1 MHILAICGSL
11 NAKSRN
17 LALLEAVVAAAPPDM
32 HITVSDHLRTLPH
45 FDPDFDSTP
54 PPEVVAWRKAL
65 AESDAVLI
73 AAPEYAHSLPGAL
86 KNGIDWTVG
95 SGETYRKVV
104 AITAS
109 VPHPERGRNGLAAL
123 RQTLRAVDAHIVW
136 EEPIDRNA
144 DVGAAI
150 QALLAALRE
159 GVRSHEEAAA
169 Q

>member
-1 MHILAICGSL
+1 VHILAVCGSL

-32 HITVSDHLRTLPH
+32 TIAVSDHLRTLPH

-54 PPEVVAWRKAL
+54 PAEVVAWRKAL
-65 AESDAVLI
+65 AESDAILI

-86 KNGIDWTVG
+86 KNGIDWVVG
-95 SGETYRKVV
+95 SGELYRKVV

-123 RQTLRAVDAHIVW
+123 RQTLGAVDAMIVW
-136 EEPIDRNA
+136 EEPIDRNG
-144 DVGAAI
+144 DPRAAI
-150 QALLAALRE
+150 DALLASLRE

>member
-1 MHILAICGSL
+1 VHILAICGSL

-32 HITVSDHLRTLPH
+32 QITLSDHLRTLPH

-54 PPEVVAWRKAL
+54 PPEVVAWREAL
-65 AESDAVLI
+65 AASDAVLI
-73 AAPEYAHSLPGAL
+73 AAPEYAHSLPGSL

-123 RQTLRAVDAHIVW
+123 RQTLRAVDAKIVW
-136 EEPIDRNA
+136 DEPIDRNG
-144 DVGAAI
+144 DVAATI